1 MTLRDFSLVVLVM
14 IGIGWLPAEGF
25 AQDSACDN
33 LMDVC
38 GQTDTTATTNSS
50 LDLPGSTSLVGVF
63 DADWVQAVTFHTT
76 FFNQFAD
83 PLEPA
88 QIRFSNLQCDGPL
101 WARVFQPNPFDVC
114 NAAEYV
120 AVSDIWTIQG
130 DTTLL
135 TVPLYQNSDYV
146 LLVGSSS
153 EGCALDVRLEG
164 LALSM
169 DACCATTL
177 DYGEAAN
184 VEVLG
189 TDPALGFDWTPED
202 LAEMVDNQLA
212 ELSPY
217 ETTTFEVTGYIEGCA
232 YSDAL
237 LIAVGSPIDAPNAF
251 SPNNDGYN
259 DTWDIYGLS
268 QFPSATIEVFDRW
281 GQSVFRSVSYP
292 NPWAGK
298 SRGVDVPT
306 GTYYYVIHLNEPNA
320 NLAPVTGHVAV
331 IR

>member
-88 QIRFSNLQCDGPL
+88 QIRFSNLQCDGPM

-189 TDPALGFDWTPED
+189 PTRRWALIGLPKTW
-202 LAEMVDNQLA
+202 LKW
-212 ELSPY
+212 S
-217 ETTTFEVTGYIEGCA
+217 TT
-232 YSDAL
+232 
-237 LIAVGSPIDAPNAF
+237 
-251 SPNNDGYN
+251 
-259 DTWDIYGLS
+259 
-268 QFPSATIEVFDRW
+268 
-281 GQSVFRSVSYP
+281 
-292 NPWAGK
+292 
-298 SRGVDVPT
+298 
-306 GTYYYVIHLNEPNA
+306 
-320 NLAPVTGHVAV
+320 NLQN
-331 IR
+331 